1 MDNFNVANFLENAPI
16 GLVLY
21 SKFLGD
27 FVEFNRVIRKELS
40 ESEEPQR
47 IIECLEYDDTGSLT
61 DEKVYFDEYGRIKIS
76 LYGNII
82 DTKVDLMP
90 DNVNEWD
97 NAGICALIAESSM
110 CIDKV
115 LMDKFESDSK
125 TGEYDIILDIT
136 SFRDL
141 IKEGWVVK
149 YNKEEGKKKYL
160 QKKDEPTIVVG
171 VIGNGNK
178 GKSFILEKLSGYEI
192 PKGFNV
198 KTIGLS
204 IRYGTSKEHN
214 VAILDSAGQETPL
227 LKMEK
232 ENLIEEKKEESNEI
246 ISENDNINAN

>member
-1 MDNFNVANFLENAPI
+1 MTQLQNE
-16 GLVLY
+16 
-21 SKFLGD
+21 
-27 FVEFNRVIRKELS
+27 KELNQNLNLKYS
-40 ESEEPQR
+40 ELEKDQKLKHIKSEE
-47 IIECLEYDDTGSLT
+47 LEIQLKKK
-61 DEKVYFDEYGRIKIS
+61 DEELSKIKNQIPENIS
-76 LYGNII
+76 L
-82 DTKVDLMP
+82 
-90 DNVNEWD
+90 
-97 NAGICALIAESSM
+97 
-110 CIDKV
+110 
-115 LMDKFESDSK
+115 KFESDSK

-232 ENLIEEKKEESNEI
+232 ENLIEEKKRRVK
-246 ISENDNINAN
+246 